1 MPTLSEKLL
10 IRLFILVFNM
20 NAEIV
25 YQVAKALPK
34 EEQKLLFDKLKNDFN
49 ISPSFKKLKKEKL
62 LSKEDA
68 INYLLQHVFGNKKKD
83 Q

>member
-1 MPTLSEKLL
+1 
-10 IRLFILVFNM
+10 M

-34 EEQKLLFDKLKNDFN
+34 EEQRLLFDKLKKDFA
-49 ISPSFKKLKKEKL
+49 IVSKPKKHKHKPL
-62 LSKEDA
+62 LSTEDA
-68 INYLLQHVFGNKKKD
+68 LEYLLKNVFSRK